1 LSRLRKRKEEL
12 AGSNKGAND
21 YFSSTPLYAEDGYL
35 KEFDARVIK
44 AGPRFVVLDRTAFYP
59 ESGGQPSDT
68 GVLRHEDQEVE
79 VHKVMKRGRDIFHY
93 LKGDIPV
100 DSSVRG
106 LIEWAPRLY
115 NMRRHSAEHLLTGL
129 FEGEG
134 AGPKVYSDLTRLDFK
149 PSDLTEE
156 TVRSVGAEFNG
167 IVEADIPLRIY
178 YASREE
184 LEGEEDERKRAFLDK
199 IPRALD
205 RLRMVEIPDHALTF
219 CFGTHVR
226 STGEIGPLAEM
237 ELTVGKKGRKSVTF
251 LLM

>member
-1 LSRLRKRKEEL
+1 MNRLRKRKEEL
-12 AGSNKGAND
+12 VGSDKGAND

-35 KEFDARVIK
+35 KEFYARVIK

-68 GVLRHEDQEVE
+68 GVLRYGDQEAA

-100 DSSVRG
+100 GSYVQG
-106 LIEWAPRLY
+106 LIEWAPRYY

-129 FEGEG
+129 FEREG

-149 PSDLTEE
+149 PSNLTEE
-156 TVRSVGAEFNG
+156 AVRSVEAEFNR
-167 IVEADIPLRIY
+167 IVEADVPLRIY
-178 YASREE
+178 YASKEE
-184 LEGEEDERKRAFLDK
+184 LEGEEDERKRAFLEK
-199 IPRALD
+199 IPRSIGQ
-205 RLRMVEIPDHALTF
+205 LRMVEIPGHALTF

-226 STGEIGPLAEM
+226 STGEIGPLSVL
-237 ELTVGKKGRKSVTF
+237 ELTTGRKGRRSVSF
-251 LLM
+251 LLR

>member
-1 LSRLRKRKEEL
+1 LV
-12 AGSNKGAND
+12 GSEKGLNN
-21 YFSSTPLYAEDGYL
+21 YFSSIPLYVDDSHL
-35 KEFDARVIK
+35 REFDAEVIK

-68 GVLRHEDQEVE
+68 GVLRLEDREVE

-93 LKGDIPV
+93 LRGDIPFGA
-100 DSSVRG
+100 SVHG
-106 LIEWAPRLY
+106 VIDWEPRLY

-129 FEGEG
+129 FEREG

-149 PSDLTEE
+149 PSGLMEDAVCRVE
-156 TVRSVGAEFNG
+156 AEFNL

-178 YASREE
+178 YASRDE
-184 LEGEEDERKRAFLDK
+184 LEGEEDERKRSFLDN

-205 RLRMVEIPDHALTF
+205 RLRMVEIPGHALTF

-237 ELTVGKKGRKSVTF
+237 ELTVGKKGRKSVSF
-251 LLM
+251 LLK

>member
-1 LSRLRKRKEEL
+1 MT
-12 AGSNKGAND
+12 GSDKSAND
-21 YFSSTPLYAEDGYL
+21 YFSSIPLYAEDSYL
-35 KEFDARVIK
+35 KEFDAWVIK

-68 GVLRHEDQEVE
+68 GVLRHGDHEVE
-79 VHKVMKRGRDIFHY
+79 VHKVMKRGREIFHY

-106 LIEWAPRLY
+106 LIEWASRFY

-149 PSDLTEE
+149 PSDLAEE
-156 TVRSVGAEFNG
+156 TVRSVEAEFNG

-178 YASREE
+178 YSSREE
-184 LEGEEDERKRAFLDK
+184 LEGEEDERKKTFLIK
-199 IPRALD
+199 IPKALD
-205 RLRMVEIPDHALTF
+205 RLRMVEIPGHALTF

-226 STGEIGPLAEM
+226 STGEIGLLSEL
-237 ELTVGKKGRKSVTF
+237 ELTEGKKGRRSVSF
-251 LLM
+251 LLK

>member
-1 LSRLRKRKEEL
+1 MV
-12 AGSNKGAND
+12 GSEKGLNN
-21 YFSSTPLYAEDGYL
+21 YFSSIPLYAEDSHL
-35 KEFDARVIK
+35 REFDAEVVR

-68 GVLRHEDQEVE
+68 GVLLHEDREVE

-93 LKGDIPV
+93 LRGDIPV
-100 DSSVRG
+100 GASVHG
-106 LIEWAPRLY
+106 VIDWEPRLY

-149 PSDLTEE
+149 PSGLTEDVVHRVE
-156 TVRSVGAEFNG
+156 AEFNG

-178 YASREE
+178 YASRDE
-184 LEGEEDERKRAFLDK
+184 LEGEEDERKSAFLVK

-205 RLRMVEIPDHALTF
+205 RLRMVEIPGHALTF

-226 STGEIGPLAEM
+226 STGEIGRLAEI
-237 ELTVGKKGRKSVTF
+237 ELTEGKKGRKSVSF
-251 LLM
+251 LLE